1 MADTGGK
8 RYCGG
13 CAGRERGGATTAR
26 AVCAEVLSVVHGIAV
41 GNPRA
46 GNRTPRA
53 EALAIGYGTLRY
65 WTPQAAIGNRR
76 KYSVIYRRAQDR
88 LWEHIYYQMLRPEGA
103 DSFGSQ

>member
-1 MADTGGK
+1 MARQMADTGEK
-8 RYCGG
+8 RYGDG

-53 EALAIGYGTLRY
+53 EALAIGYGTPYGLLDIGRF
-65 WTPQAAIGNRR
+65 AIGRR
-76 KYSVIYRRAQDR
+76 KR
-88 LWEHIYYQMLRPEGA
+88 L
-103 DSFGSQ
+103 